1 MSSIKIKITTFSPI
15 ILFLFLFFLQTS
27 SIPSIQIYPIED
39 YSFSGNYNGNE
50 LKKRGWT
57 FIDAPEQKEKSKSSK
72 WEIKYS
78 KMEQSN
84 LLDSSVPYHHGTVL
98 RRPLS
103 MGWSDVDLETTIAF
117 NRGSSS
123 KQGTAGLIFRMT
135 NDQTYY
141 RAYVSTWSNT
151 LVLDRVIDAQHR
163 TIATT
168 GMAAISNDQTFVL
181 KVRAISSRI
190 TLYIDNVIVID
201 VIDPKHR
208 ERESGTIGLYVSG
221 SLDRTKFGYLRVAPP
236 PSLLEFTYKDG
247 TVPSSTASV
256 SIGIP
261 FVGYAQGR
269 LKNCSLTLTLRL
281 LLTRTNISF
290 FYLNILFIAILFIVI
305 FFITIFFIVIFFIVI
320 FFISSLDKI

>member
-72 WEIKYS
+72 WEIKSS

-123 KQGTAGLIFRMT
+123 Q
-135 NDQTYY
+135 QTRY
-141 RAYVSTWSNT
+141 
-151 LVLDRVIDAQHR
+151 
-163 TIATT
+163 
-168 GMAAISNDQTFVL
+168 
-181 KVRAISSRI
+181 
-190 TLYIDNVIVID
+190 
-201 VIDPKHR
+201 
-208 ERESGTIGLYVSG
+208 
-221 SLDRTKFGYLRVAPP
+221 
-236 PSLLEFTYKDG
+236 
-247 TVPSSTASV
+247 
-256 SIGIP
+256 
-261 FVGYAQGR
+261 GR
-269 LKNCSLTLTLRL
+269 F
-281 LLTRTNISF
+281 NI
-290 FYLNILFIAILFIVI
+290 
-305 FFITIFFIVIFFIVI
+305 
-320 FFISSLDKI
+320 

>member
-50 LKKRGWT
+50 LKKRGRT

-117 NRGSSS
+117 NRGSSSPS

-221 SLDRTKFGYLRVAPP
+221 SLDRTKL
-236 PSLLEFTYKDG
+236 
-247 TVPSSTASV
+247 
-256 SIGIP
+256 
-261 FVGYAQGR
+261 
-269 LKNCSLTLTLRL
+269 
-281 LLTRTNISF
+281 
-290 FYLNILFIAILFIVI
+290 
-305 FFITIFFIVIFFIVI
+305 
-320 FFISSLDKI
+320 